1 MSLLNLR
8 LEHRRALL
16 MMALVTSSGCS
27 PDKQDGSPSTTEPDG
42 PGENSSD
49 VGGSEPTDSGATTSM
64 PTSAP
69 SSTSPTP
76 TSVSPTASGPGPTST
91 STTDGVSPTGSAS
104 STDGTSTLPD
114 TGVVPPPV
122 ITLDREHNIFPLG
135 DAPIPR
141 NALHSYVDFNI
152 ASTGTIIQVTAGLVA
167 PENNGFLSDACELE
181 QTDECVFTRCKTE
194 TGLQVPSMYV
204 DGGYMS
210 LSSARQGEGNG
221 LSLIQTLDFRYEG
234 TALSTFEIGDVIHID
249 FSGGEYPAFSV
260 DVTVPSAL
268 VINQPQLEY
277 GKAKLPWPDALNLQW
292 DGGLEG
298 LFLDVVSEPG
308 VKCTYAAE
316 RGSGT
321 VPQSMIEKMDKAL
334 PVTPYV
340 VQRQVVNTP
349 AGDVVVSLR
358 RNLYHVPNIA
368 YAVGFTFE

>member
-8 LEHRRALL
+8 LEHRSALL

-27 PDKQDGSPSTTEPDG
+27 PDKQDGAPSTTEPDG

-49 VGGSEPTDSGATTSM
+49 VGGSEPTDSGATASM
-64 PTSAP
+64 PTGAA
-69 SSTSPTP
+69 SSTSPTS
-76 TSVSPTASGPGPTST
+76 TSVSPSATGPEPTST
-91 STTDGVSPTGSAS
+91 STTDG
-104 STDGTSTLPD
+104 TSTSPD
-114 TGVVPPPV
+114 TGIVPPPV

-141 NALHSYVDFNI
+141 HALHSYVDFNI
-152 ASTGTIIQVTAGLVA
+152 LATGTIVQVTAGLVA
-167 PENNGFLSDACELE
+167 PENNGFLSDACVLE
-181 QTDECVFTRCKTE
+181 QTDECVYTQCTIEDRP
-194 TGLQVPSMYV
+194 QVPIMYV
-204 DGGYMS
+204 DAGDMT
-210 LSSARQGEGNG
+210 LSSARLGEGNDMG
-221 LSLIQTLDFRYEG
+221 VIRGLDFRYVG
-234 TALSTFEIGDVIHID
+234 TALLTFEIGDVIHID

-277 GKAKLPWPDALNLQW
+277 GKATLAWPDALSLQW

-316 RGSGT
+316 RGMGV
-321 VPQSMIEKMDKAL
+321 VPQTMIEKMDQAL

-340 VQRQVVNTP
+340 VQRQVVTTE
-349 AGDVVVSLR
+349 AGDVVVSIR

-368 YAVGFTFE
+368 YAVKFNFE